1 MIYAENTFLLRQEQG
16 IGSIGSRN
24 SVFSSKQ
31 CPKLHVKADF
41 VLRIVLRS
49 IISRF
54 WMAFQLPFSLAKQS
68 GFLRNSRTLAGY

>member
-31 CPKLHVKADF
+31 CPKLHVKAGF
-41 VLRIVLRS
+41 GLKTGRRS

-54 WMAFQLPFSLAKQS
+54 WTVFQYHSALPNNAAFYGILEP
-68 GFLRNSRTLAGY
+68 